1 MIASLSSA
9 VSSVSTVTN
18 RSVAGFEIGTVAW
31 ITRNG
36 VTTYCVGPSCTWH
49 DDPQVEQ
56 ELTLPLEVQGG
67 VGRYSCERG
76 DATDPLPR
84 DSSTLVRVETAV
96 FRQIVEKVGG
106 QYCRRDVR

>member
-1 MIASLSSA
+1 MNTTTLG
-9 VSSVSTVTN
+9 SVPTITSRAT
-18 RSVAGFEIGTVAW
+18 AGFEIGTVAW
-31 ITRNG
+31 VTRNG

-56 ELTLPLEVQGG
+56 ELTLPAGVSGG

-106 QYCRRDVR
+106 QYRRRDVR